1 MTKKNWSVW
10 DNDVEEPT
18 GFEVIPDEP
27 LKAKKQQRKKP
38 PEKRIHVYMD
48 WPESLKEE
56 FDDLYYA
63 KCRKMKKKNEILEEW
78 CREGMANLRD

>member
-1 MTKKNWSVW
+1 MTKKNWAVW
-10 DNDVEEPT
+10 DDDVEEPT
-18 GFEVIPDEP
+18 GFEVVPAESP
-27 LKAKKQQRKKP
+27 KTKKQGWKKP

-63 KCRKMKKKNEILEEW
+63 KLRKTKKKNEILEQW
-78 CREGMANLRD
+78 CREGIAKLRD